1 MVTISETATIFI
13 LGFIHQ
19 LPGHVLRG
27 QLQTENSWT
36 GMSDFVFNI
45 CLVICKFQTEIFAGF
60 HSFACIRYRMKP
72 SKDNDTLYIQRPFS
86 IFAVTLVIHT
96 VRNFITGLYGINF
109 MSFFCTM
116 EIKFPMRW

>member
-36 GMSDFVFNI
+36 GMERTPRGSFLRISIHSSLLSSCLNRLIFRNI
-45 CLVICKFQTEIFAGF
+45 TESSCKFQNAI
-60 HSFACIRYRMKP
+60 C
-72 SKDNDTLYIQRPFS
+72 
-86 IFAVTLVIHT
+86 
-96 VRNFITGLYGINF
+96 GLYYII
-109 MSFFCTM
+109 TAH
-116 EIKFPMRW
+116 

>member
-1 MVTISETATIFI
+1 MVTISETTTIFI

-45 CLVICKFQTEIFAGF
+45 CLVICKFQNAI
-60 HSFACIRYRMKP
+60 C
-72 SKDNDTLYIQRPFS
+72 
-86 IFAVTLVIHT
+86 
-96 VRNFITGLYGINF
+96 GLYYII
-109 MSFFCTM
+109 TAH
-116 EIKFPMRW
+116 